1 MENNKEI
8 IHESEVKELIIE
20 LRGEKVLIDRDVAK
34 LYGVETRDINKAVKN
49 NADKFPENYCFS
61 LQLSEKQELVENFHR
76 LESLKY
82 STVVPKAFTERGL
95 YMLATILKGPRATA
109 TTFAIIESFF
119 KLRTLVRNVNIMATE
134 YDEEKRKSLVQRSG
148 ELLNELLTDEG
159 DITETE
165 SSIELNLY
173 ALKMKRT
180 VNIIRKSKF
189 PQNPKRSVRFSG
201 KRTKRSVQK
210 RKARNTQKAETKVL

>member
-1 MENNKEI
+1 M
-8 IHESEVKELIIE
+8 
-20 LRGEKVLIDRDVAK
+20 RGEKVLIDRDVAK

-95 YMLATILKGPRATA
+95 YMLATILTA

-180 VNIIRKSKF
+180 V
-189 PQNPKRSVRFSG
+189 
-201 KRTKRSVQK
+201 KRTKK
-210 RKARNTQKAETKVL
+210 G

>member
-180 VNIIRKSKF
+180 VKGQKKDKF
-189 PQNPKRSVRFSG
+189 SHSAP
-201 KRTKRSVQK
+201 
-210 RKARNTQKAETKVL
+210 

>member
-1 MENNKEI
+1 MGEYPRGTFRFKKLCGSLWKGET
-8 IHESEVKELIIE
+8 
-20 LRGEKVLIDRDVAK
+20 LRF
-34 LYGVETRDINKAVKN
+34 
-49 NADKFPENYCFS
+49 ADYT
-61 LQLSEKQELVENFHR
+61 
-76 LESLKY
+76 
-82 STVVPKAFTERGL
+82 TVVPKAFTERGL

-180 VNIIRKSKF
+180 V
-189 PQNPKRSVRFSG
+189 
-201 KRTKRSVQK
+201 KRTKK
-210 RKARNTQKAETKVL
+210 G

>member
-165 SSIELNLY
+165 SSIEFVCFEDETY
-173 ALKMKRT
+173 SKEDKKRINSLILRRNE
-180 VNIIRKSKF
+180 VD
-189 PQNPKRSVRFSG
+189 KR
-201 KRTKRSVQK
+201 
-210 RKARNTQKAETKVL
+210 

>member
-1 MENNKEI
+1 MRCVNLQGTMENNKEI

-180 VNIIRKSKF
+180 V
-189 PQNPKRSVRFSG
+189 
-201 KRTKRSVQK
+201 KRTKK
-210 RKARNTQKAETKVL
+210 G

>member
-34 LYGVETRDINKAVKN
+34 LYGVVKN

-180 VNIIRKSKF
+180 V
-189 PQNPKRSVRFSG
+189 
-201 KRTKRSVQK
+201 KRTKK
-210 RKARNTQKAETKVL
+210 G

>member
-1 MENNKEI
+1 MGQKEDIAKTENKI
-8 IHESEVKELIIE
+8 IVIRDKQVIL
-20 LRGEKVLIDRDVAK
+20 DRDVAE
-34 LYGVETRDINKAVKN
+34 LYGVETKRINEALKN
-49 NADKFPENYCFS
+49 NPDKFPDGYVITLNIK
-61 LQLSEKQELVENFHR
+61 EKDELVENFDR
-76 LESLKY
+76 FSSLKH
-82 STVVPKAFTERGL
+82 SPVEPKAFTEKGL
-95 YMLATILKGPRATA
+95 YMLATILRSPRATA

-180 VNIIRKSKF
+180 V
-189 PQNPKRSVRFSG
+189 
-201 KRTKRSVQK
+201 KRTKK
-210 RKARNTQKAETKVL
+210 G

>member
-1 MENNKEI
+1 MSFFILLNRMENNKEI

-180 VNIIRKSKF
+180 V
-189 PQNPKRSVRFSG
+189 
-201 KRTKRSVQK
+201 KRTKK
-210 RKARNTQKAETKVL
+210 G

>member
-1 MENNKEI
+1 M
-8 IHESEVKELIIE
+8 
-20 LRGEKVLIDRDVAK
+20 RGEKVLIDRDVAK

-61 LQLSEKQELVENFHR
+61 LQLSEKQELVENFYR

-159 DITETE
+159 DITIKFVCFEDETYSKE
-165 SSIELNLY
+165 D
-173 ALKMKRT
+173 KKRINSLILRRNE
-180 VNIIRKSKF
+180 VD
-189 PQNPKRSVRFSG
+189 KR
-201 KRTKRSVQK
+201 
-210 RKARNTQKAETKVL
+210 

>member
-1 MENNKEI
+1 M
-8 IHESEVKELIIE
+8 
-20 LRGEKVLIDRDVAK
+20 RGEKVLIDRDVAK
-34 LYGVETRDINKAVKN
+34 LYGVETMDINKAVKN

-180 VNIIRKSKF
+180 V
-189 PQNPKRSVRFSG
+189 
-201 KRTKRSVQK
+201 KRTKK
-210 RKARNTQKAETKVL
+210 G

>member
-180 VNIIRKSKF
+180 V
-189 PQNPKRSVRFSG
+189 
-201 KRTKRSVQK
+201 KRTKRINSLILRRNEVDK
-210 RKARNTQKAETKVL
+210 R